1 MALGRRRFH
10 DLVER
15 QLELFL
21 SENGALVRDCE
32 AALRAYD
39 AAERGE
45 AEERYGEFLDLVE
58 TGQDE
63 LVDIR
68 ETYARTLDE
77 SVADEYRDA
86 FDRLVRKRLPRF
98 RLERE

>member
-1 MALGRRRFH
+1 MPLGRPRFH
-10 DLVER
+10 ELVER

-21 SENGALVRDCE
+21 SENADLVRECE

-39 AAERGE
+39 GAQRGE

-63 LVDIR
+63 LVQIR
-68 ETYARTLDE
+68 ESYARTLDAP
-77 SVADEYRDA
+77 VADEYREA
-86 FDRLVRKRLPRF
+86 FDRLVGKRLPRF
-98 RLERE
+98 RLARE